1 MDEFEA
7 IENECK
13 QAAPKQ
19 KSVTDNNYRKV
30 FQPDPAKK
38 RKKLFGDSDSDGSE

>member
-19 KSVTDNNYRKV
+19 KSTSETYRKV
-30 FQPDPAKK
+30 FQPDPAKRK
-38 RKKLFGDSDSDGSE
+38 KKLFDDSDSEE